1 MTQSGSA
8 GAGTLRPPGTGQVW
22 RGQSW
27 RSRGPAGACRDEAP
41 EIHRA
46 SVLIADDHQ
55 ATREE
60 LERTFADDARFLVCA
75 LAVDAP
81 GAVEAATRERPDLCL
96 LDVSMPGSGI
106 AAAWEIAARLP
117 TSRIVM
123 LTVSSDE
130 SDLFEAL
137 RLGARGYLLKGLPA
151 ERIAQ
156 ALAHV
161 MRGEV
166 AIPRALVA
174 RLADEF
180 RSRAP
185 RRRTLV
191 PMAVGPQLTSRE
203 WEVMDLIRRD
213 LTTAE
218 IAKRLF
224 VSHSTVRTHIAA
236 ALRKLSVPNRRAAK
250 QLFAGPS
257 ATEGSGV
264 APQWGRHAVDSS
276 TSCR

>member
-1 MTQSGSA
+1 
-8 GAGTLRPPGTGQVW
+8 LR
-22 RGQSW
+22 RA
-27 RSRGPAGACRDEAP
+27 RGPAGACPDDAP
-41 EIHRA
+41 EVHPA
-46 SVLIADDHQ
+46 SVLIAVDHQ
-55 ATREE
+55 PTREE
-60 LERTFADDARFLVCA
+60 LERTFADDLRFLVCA

-96 LDVSMPGSGI
+96 LDVSLPGSGI

-123 LTVSSDE
+123 LTVSSDD

-161 MRGEV
+161 MLGEV
-166 AIPRALVA
+166 AIPRALVG

-180 RSRAP
+180 RSREP
-185 RRRTLV
+185 RRRALV

-213 LTTAE
+213 LTTVE
-218 IAKRLF
+218 IARRLF
-224 VSHSTVRTHIAA
+224 VSQSTVRTHIAA
-236 ALRKLSVPNRRAAK
+236 ALHKLSVPNRRAAK

-257 ATEGSGV
+257 ANEASPAERGARRAGGDTAVDDRPAV
-264 APQWGRHAVDSS
+264 APVEVRRGAPVGAPRG
-276 TSCR
+276 